1 MADPESGKAM
11 SHKKRPSLLTSILY
25 AIAAIAVSVS
35 VGLVT
40 DWGSALL
47 VFLFALALAVVIA
60 AIAFPD
66 LYGDSVTDRK
76 DWRVPT
82 LVGSQIIAFE
92 LVALVTQLTNEGAVN
107 IEYYTGAVQVLPIL
121 FLTVVIQERAS
132 FLSASVPIL
141 QLAAGLTTIY
151 LFMAGIVSFRALAVN
166 SGTGGDARI
175 VNGAIVAAVVGL
187 VGSTLFPLR
196 TSASDREIPAA
207 GSSRTS
213 VGDE

>member
-1 MADPESGKAM
+1 MADLASGKAM
-11 SHKKRPSLLTSILY
+11 SPKKRPPLLTSILY

-66 LYGDSVTDRK
+66 LYGHSVTDRK
-76 DWRVPT
+76 DWRVPS

-92 LVALVTQLTNEGAVN
+92 LVALVTQLTNQGAVN
-107 IEYYTGAVQVLPIL
+107 IEYYLGAVQVVPIL

-141 QLAAGLTTIY
+141 RLAAGLTTIY
-151 LFMAGIVSFRALAVN
+151 LFMAGLVSFRALAVN
-166 SGTGGDARI
+166 SGAGGDARI

-187 VGSTLFPLR
+187 VGSTLFPLTR
-196 TSASDREIPAA
+196 SASDREIPAT

-213 VGDE
+213 LGGE